1 MARRRVIPG
10 YYFLPLAA
18 VSTTLLALFAL
29 FLVMITQQN
38 RLSEER
44 ELEQLE
50 AAVDARIGFLQSN
63 LRDYSRWTDA
73 LEHLALPGP
82 VDSRWANENLGPY
95 LYRTKGYERAFVVDT
110 QGRSLYA
117 TYLDRDRQESA
128 DSALGDELQRIIGRL
143 NAAQS
148 GVETPYTS
156 ITSIQGKPVAIAA
169 SVILPNIGE
178 NYNQPYERRYLIFVQ
193 PIDREFVASI
203 AASHR
208 LTGIDLGDGQG
219 QPLAVSMPLK
229 NPVGETV
236 GYLHWHAS
244 RPGDAMARSYLPIL
258 GLITVLAL
266 ALLFSVIRNTT
277 RMTRELAASE
287 AHARHLANHDTLTGL
302 PNRRAMRERGMRAET
317 SSSRAMLYL
326 DLDGFKEVNDLFGH
340 QAGDVLLKEATARL
354 QAVVGKTGL
363 LARVGGDEFAILL
376 TGGRSHEL
384 AVELAQAIV
393 EVMSRP
399 FESNEIRMVVSA
411 SVGVAL
417 GSREQGI
424 DDLARFADVAMYSAK
439 ADGKNCWRVYMPSMD
454 EGREVRKLL
463 ESELRDDIE
472 AGNIDVMFQPILDAR
487 EGMFGTVEALA
498 RWTSPSQGP
507 VGPAIF
513 VPIAEESGLIVRMG
527 ELVLRKACI
536 AARDWDVNLAVNI
549 SPAQFWHGTLVED
562 IIAILRE
569 CNFPPE
575 RLELEITEGYLLSRP
590 ELAGDVIARIR
601 SHGIRVALDDFGTG
615 FASIG
620 YLRRFALD
628 RLKLDRS
635 FVEMVDRDA
644 EAASVTKA
652 VIGLSHA
659 LKLPITAEGV
669 ETGAQAIFM
678 TIAGCERL
686 QGWHYGKAMTGAEIS
701 AMLAR
706 RETDEVRR
714 AILS

>member
-50 AAVDARIGFLQSN
+50 AAVDAKIGFLQSN

-82 VDSRWANENLGPY
+82 VDNKWANENLGPY

-128 DSALGDELQRIIGRL
+128 ESALGAELQRIIGRL

-148 GVETPYTS
+148 GVESPYAA
-156 ITSIQGKPVAIAA
+156 ITSIAGKPVAIAA

-178 NYNQPYERRYLIFVQ
+178 NYARRYERRYLIFVQ

-208 LTGIDLGDGQG
+208 LKGIDLGDGQG

-229 NPVGETV
+229 NSVGETV
-236 GYLHWHAS
+236 GYLHWHAA

-266 ALLFSVIRNTT
+266 ALLLSVIRNTT

-317 SSSRAMLYL
+317 SASRAMLYL

-376 TGGRSHEL
+376 TAGRSHEL

-424 DDLARFADVAMYSAK
+424 DDLARFADVAMYAAK

-527 ELVLRKACI
+527 ELVLRKACL

-549 SPAQFWHGTLVED
+549 SPAQFWHGTLVDD
-562 IIAILRE
+562 IIAILRD

-701 AMLAR
+701 AMLAN

>member
-1 MARRRVIPG
+1 M
-10 YYFLPLAA
+10 
-18 VSTTLLALFAL
+18 LF
-29 FLVMITQQN
+29 
-38 RLSEER
+38 
-44 ELEQLE
+44 
-50 AAVDARIGFLQSN
+50 
-63 LRDYSRWTDA
+63 
-73 LEHLALPGP
+73 
-82 VDSRWANENLGPY
+82 
-95 LYRTKGYERAFVVDT
+95 
-110 QGRSLYA
+110 RS
-117 TYLDRDRQESA
+117 
-128 DSALGDELQRIIGRL
+128 
-143 NAAQS
+143 
-148 GVETPYTS
+148 
-156 ITSIQGKPVAIAA
+156 
-169 SVILPNIGE
+169 
-178 NYNQPYERRYLIFVQ
+178 
-193 PIDREFVASI
+193 
-203 AASHR
+203 
-208 LTGIDLGDGQG
+208 
-219 QPLAVSMPLK
+219 
-229 NPVGETV
+229 
-236 GYLHWHAS
+236 
-244 RPGDAMARSYLPIL
+244 
-258 GLITVLAL
+258 
-266 ALLFSVIRNTT
+266 
-277 RMTRELAASE
+277 
-287 AHARHLANHDTLTGL
+287 
-302 PNRRAMRERGMRAET
+302 
-317 SSSRAMLYL
+317 
-326 DLDGFKEVNDLFGH
+326 
-340 QAGDVLLKEATARL
+340 TARL

-644 EAASVTKA
+644 EAGSVTKA